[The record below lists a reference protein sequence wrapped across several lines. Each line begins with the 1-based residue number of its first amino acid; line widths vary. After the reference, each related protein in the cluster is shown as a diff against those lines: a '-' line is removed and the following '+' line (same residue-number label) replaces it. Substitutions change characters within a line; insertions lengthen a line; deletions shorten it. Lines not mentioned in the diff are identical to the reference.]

1 MSEIA
6 RLRRQ
11 IELECEAMKQALNG
25 FMVTASH
32 DIIHHRYDCIGDIQ
46 QQLISLVGEQEAA
59 RIAVEVYI
67 QTIG

>member
-1 MSEIA
+1 
-6 RLRRQ
+6 
-11 IELECEAMKQALNG
+11 MKQALNG